1 MKYPRVSIIILN
13 WNGWR
18 DTIECLESVYKI
30 NYPSYDVI
38 VVDNNSKDDS
48 IEKIKEYAKGNV
60 KIKSKFFNFDTM
72 NKPIKIIEFS
82 KTDKAFEKKQDENV
96 ENYINKLELVLLRND
111 DNYGFAEGNNIGI
124 KYSLENLHPDYMLF
138 LNNDTVVEEQF
149 LKEMIT
155 WTETDEKIAAAGPTI
170 YYYDEPEKISSAG
183 SNMEYKIINI
193 PKKKRNKKIK
203 LKHEYSQAEAV
214 SCVDGTALLVKKE
227 VIEKVG
233 AFDPDYFMYCE
244 EEDWCFRMKKEGFK
258 VLFVPKAK
266 IWHKIATSSGGGFN
280 SFLAY
285 YKTRNKILFVRKN
298 LSKYHMVTFIP
309 SITGFILF
317 HSMEAIYEKKYEVI
331 NAMIKGVIWNLKNR

>member
-1 MKYPRVSIIILN
+1 MKHPRVSIIILN

-18 DTIECLESVYKI
+18 DTIECLESVYRI
-30 NYPSYDVI
+30 NYPNYDII
-38 VVDNNSKDDS
+38 VVDNNSKDES

-60 KIKSKFFNFDTM
+60 KIKSKFFNFDTA

-82 KTDKAFEKKQDENV
+82 YTEKIFKKKQDEDV
-96 ENYINKLELVLLRND
+96 ENYITKLELVLLRND

-124 KYSLENLHPDYMLF
+124 KYSLENLNPDYILF
-138 LNNDTVVEEQF
+138 LNNDTVVEKQF

-170 YYYDEPEKISSAG
+170 YYYDEPEKISSSS
-183 SNMEYKIINI
+183 SNIEYKIINI
-193 PKKKRNKKIK
+193 PKIKINTKIK
-203 LKHEYSQAEAV
+203 LKYEYNQAEAV
-214 SCVDGTALLVKKE
+214 SCVDGTALLVKKK

-244 EEDWCFRMKKEGFK
+244 EIDWCFRMKKEGFK

-317 HSMEAIYEKKYEVI
+317 HSIKAIHEKKYEVI